1 MDEVPDD
8 EEVVR
13 EAHLADRLELETE
26 PLRQLGRRGAVALA
40 EAALAEL
47 DEVVERIAALGHRVR
62 GQQDA
67 AELELDVAALGDL
80 ERPRERV
87 LEPLEVSRHLL
98 RRLEEE
104 LVRVELPVR
113 RVLERVAGL
122 DAEQCL
128 VRERVAGVE
137 VVDVARR
144 HEGQPGLL
152 GECDQLRVHLL
163 LLGEPRV
170 LDLDVRRVAPDDLD
184 EAVEILAR
192 VLATALGERAR
203 DAAGET
209 AGESDQP
216 LRVLLEQLP
225 VDPGLVVVALEVAER
240 GELDQVR
247 VALVR
252 LGEERQV
259 RVPLRLRAAVVR
271 DVHLAADDG
280 LDALLSRLPM
290 ELDGA
295 GERPVVGERDGRHLE
310 PCRLRHEVGDPARPV
325 EDRVLRVDVE
335 MDERGGHGEASLL
348 PWSEGL
354 SRADLRAG

>member
-1 MDEVPDD
+1 MSSKRSRSVSS
-8 EEVVR
+8 
-13 EAHLADRLELETE
+13 
-26 PLRQLGRRGAVALA
+26 GRRGAVALA

-47 DEVVERIAALGHRVR
+47 DEVVERVAALGHRVR

-170 LDLDVRRVAPDDLD
+170 LDLDVGRVAPDDLD
-184 EAVEILAR
+184 EAVEILPR

-209 AGESDQP
+209 AGERDQS

-240 GELDQVR
+240 GELDEVR

-252 LGEERQV
+252 LGEERQM
-259 RVPLRLRAAVVR
+259 RVPLRLRAAVVG
-271 DVHLAADDG
+271 DVDLAADDG

-295 GERPVVGERDGRHLE
+295 GERPVVGERDGGHLE

-325 EDRVLRVDVE
+325 ENRVLRVDVE
-335 MDERGGHGEASLL
+335 MDERGGHGRASLL

-354 SRADLRAG
+354 SRADFERV